1 MSKPGSQAVP
11 KWGRPVLRLW
21 FWVTV
26 FAPLVLMLPLAPS
39 VAQTS
44 MSERVVTEHRGF
56 IEQPSLERYRIA
68 FNDRS
73 VRLVVPRNY
82 LTHWVTAAMM
92 KDSPGFMGIAT
103 LPDFSGA
110 TRENMDCF
118 GGHAL
123 MRCDIVQFFY
133 TDPVRPIEPNLTWY
147 LRDRDL
153 LVPREYG
160 LMGYPNQHQYLVH
173 FDENGWVVQV
183 GCAGVPEWER
193 LPCEMSFSTA
203 GARWRIQFRPA
214 LMPRWRE
221 IAEGLRV
228 LIDSFAV
235 TGAEAPN

>member
-1 MSKPGSQAVP
+1 MSKPGSQAVL

-21 FWVTV
+21 FWVMV

-39 VAQTS
+39 MAQPR

-68 FNDRS
+68 FRDRS
-73 VRLVVPRNY
+73 VTLAIPRNY
-82 LTHWVTAAMM
+82 LTHWVTASMTQS
-92 KDSPGFMGIAT
+92 SPGFIGMAA

-110 TRENMDCF
+110 TRENKDCF
-118 GGHAL
+118 GRNAL
-123 MRCDIVQFFY
+123 MRCDLVLFYYINPVQPI
-133 TDPVRPIEPNLTWY
+133 DPNRAWY

-160 LMGYPNQHQYLVH
+160 LLGRPGDNLLVH
-173 FDENGWVVQV
+173 FGENGWVVQV
-183 GCAGVPEWER
+183 GCSRESREQQ
-193 LPCEMSFSTA
+193 PCEMNFSAA

-228 LIDSFAV
+228 LIDGFAV
-235 TGAEAPN
+235 TGAGAPN

>member
-1 MSKPGSQAVP
+1 MSKPGSQAAL
-11 KWGRPVLRLW
+11 KWGRPVLRLL

-56 IEQPSLERYRIA
+56 IERPSLERYRVA

-73 VRLVVPRNY
+73 VRLDIPRNY
-82 LTHWVTAAMM
+82 LTHWVTASMTQS
-92 KDSPGFMGIAT
+92 SPGFIGMAT
-103 LPDFSGA
+103 FPNFSGA
-110 TRENMDCF
+110 TRENKDCF
-118 GGHAL
+118 GRNAL
-123 MRCDIVQFFY
+123 MRCDLVLFYYINPVQPI
-133 TDPVRPIEPNLTWY
+133 DPNRAWY

-173 FDENGWVVQV
+173 FGENGWIVQV
-183 GCAGVPEWER
+183 GCSR
-193 LPCEMSFSTA
+193 DSRDKQPCEMNFPAA
-203 GARWRIQFRPA
+203 GADWRIQFRSA
-214 LMPRWRE
+214 LMPRWRD
-221 IAEGLRV
+221 IAEGLRS

>member
-1 MSKPGSQAVP
+1 MSKPGSQAAL

-21 FWVTV
+21 FWVMV
-26 FAPLVLMLPLAPS
+26 FAPLVLMLPLAPT
-39 VAQTS
+39 VAQPR

-82 LTHWVTAAMM
+82 LTHWVTAAMI

-123 MRCDIVQFFY
+123 MRCDTVQFFY
-133 TDPVRPIEPNLTWY
+133 KNPVRPIEPNLTWY

-160 LMGYPNQHQYLVH
+160 LMGYPDRERYLVH
-173 FDENGWVVQV
+173 FGEDGWIVQV
-183 GCAGVPEWER
+183 TCSGER
-193 LPCEMSFSTA
+193 QPCQMFFSTA
-203 GARWRIQFRPA
+203 GADWRIQFRPA

-228 LIDSFAV
+228 LIGSFAV
-235 TGAEAPN
+235 AGAEAPN

>member
-1 MSKPGSQAVP
+1 MSKPGSQAVL

-21 FWVTV
+21 FWVMV
-26 FAPLVLMLPLAPS
+26 FAPLALMLPLAPS
-39 VAQTS
+39 MAQPR

-56 IEQPSLERYRIA
+56 IEQPSIERYRIA
-68 FNDRS
+68 FNDRT

-82 LTHWVTAAMM
+82 LTHWVTAAMI

-147 LRDRDL
+147 LRDREL

-160 LMGYPNQHQYLVH
+160 LLGRPGDNLLVH
-173 FDENGWVVQV
+173 FGEDGWVVQV
-183 GCAGVPEWER
+183 SCPGLPEWER
-193 LPCEMSFSTA
+193 LPCSMNFSTA

-235 TGAEAPN
+235 TDAEAPN

>member
-1 MSKPGSQAVP
+1 MSKPGSQGVLH
-11 KWGRPVLRLW
+11 WGRPVLRLW
-21 FWVTV
+21 FWVMV

-39 VAQTS
+39 MAQPR

-68 FNDRS
+68 FRDRS
-73 VRLVVPRNY
+73 VTLAIPRNY
-82 LTHWVTAAMM
+82 LTHWVTASMTQS
-92 KDSPGFMGIAT
+92 SPGFIGMAA

-110 TRENMDCF
+110 TRENKDCF
-118 GGHAL
+118 GRNAL
-123 MRCDIVQFFY
+123 MRCDLVLFYYINPVQPI
-133 TDPVRPIEPNLTWY
+133 DPNRAWY

-160 LMGYPNQHQYLVH
+160 LLGRPGDNLLVH
-173 FDENGWVVQV
+173 FGENGWVVQV
-183 GCAGVPEWER
+183 GCSRESREQQ
-193 LPCEMSFSTA
+193 PCEMNFSAA

-228 LIDSFAV
+228 LIDGFAV
-235 TGAEAPN
+235 TGAGAPN

>member
-1 MSKPGSQAVP
+1 MSKLGSRAVL

-21 FWVTV
+21 FWVIV
-26 FAPLVLMLPLAPS
+26 FAPFALMLPLAPS
-39 VAQTS
+39 MAQPR
-44 MSERVVTEHRGF
+44 MSERVVSEHRGF

-68 FNDRS
+68 FEDRS
-73 VRLVVPRNY
+73 VRLIIPRNY

-92 KDSPGFMGIAT
+92 KDSPGFMGMAT

-123 MRCDIVQFFY
+123 MRCDTVQFFY
-133 TDPVRPIEPNLTWY
+133 KNPVRPIEPNLTWY

-160 LMGYPNQHQYLVH
+160 LIGRPGDDLLVH
-173 FDENGWVVQV
+173 FGEDGWVVRVACSGERQP
-183 GCAGVPEWER
+183 CA
-193 LPCEMSFSTA
+193 MFFSTA
-203 GARWRIQFRPA
+203 GADWRIQFRPA

-228 LIDSFAV
+228 LIESFAV
-235 TGAEAPN
+235 ADAEAPN

>member
-1 MSKPGSQAVP
+1 MLET
-11 KWGRPVLRLW
+11 GRPLPGLKRH
-21 FWVTV
+21 FWVMV
-26 FAPLVLMLPLAPS
+26 LASFALLLPLAPS

-82 LTHWVTAAMM
+82 LTHWVTAAMI

-103 LPDFSGA
+103 LPEFSGA

-133 TDPVRPIEPNLTWY
+133 KDPVRPIEPNLTWY

-153 LVPREYG
+153 LVPGEYG
-160 LMGYPNQHQYLVH
+160 LMGYPDRERYRVH
-173 FDENGWVVQV
+173 FGEDGWIVQV
-183 GCAGVPEWER
+183 TCSGER
-193 LPCEMSFSTA
+193 QPCQMFFPTA
-203 GARWRIQFRPA
+203 GADWRIQFRPA

-228 LIDSFAV
+228 LIDGFAV
-235 TGAEAPN
+235 PEAPAPQ

>member
-1 MSKPGSQAVP
+1 MSKPGSQAVL

-21 FWVTV
+21 FWVMV
-26 FAPLVLMLPLAPS
+26 FAPLALMLPLAPS

-82 LTHWVTAAMM
+82 LTHWVTAAMI

-160 LMGYPNQHQYLVH
+160 LMGYPDRERYLVH
-173 FDENGWVVQV
+173 FGEDDWIVQV
-183 GCAGVPEWER
+183 TCSGER
-193 LPCEMSFSTA
+193 QPCQMFFSTA
-203 GARWRIQFRPA
+203 GADWRILFRPA
-214 LMPRWRE
+214 LLPRWRE

-228 LIDSFAV
+228 LIESFAV

>member
-1 MSKPGSQAVP
+1 MSKPVAQAAL
-11 KWGRPVLRLW
+11 KWGRLVLRLW
-21 FWVTV
+21 FWVMV

-39 VAQTS
+39 MAQPR

-82 LTHWVTAAMM
+82 LTHWVTAAMI

-160 LMGYPNQHQYLVH
+160 LLGRPGDNLLVH
-173 FDENGWVVQV
+173 FGEDGWVVQV
-183 GCAGVPEWER
+183 SCSGLPEWER
-193 LPCEMSFSTA
+193 LPCSMNFSTA

-214 LMPRWRE
+214 LMSRWRE

>member
-1 MSKPGSQAVP
+1 MSKPGSQAVL

-21 FWVTV
+21 FWVMV
-26 FAPLVLMLPLAPS
+26 FAPFALLLPLAPS
-39 VAQTS
+39 VAQTR

-56 IEQPSLERYRIA
+56 MAQLSTERYRIV
-68 FNDRS
+68 FNDRG
-73 VRLVVPRNY
+73 VRLVIPRNY
-82 LTHWVTAAMM
+82 LTDWFTVAMTQS
-92 KDSPGFMGIAT
+92 SPGFIGMAT
-103 LPDFSGA
+103 FPEFLGA
-110 TRENMDCF
+110 TRETWDCLAQLGF
-118 GGHAL
+118 
-123 MRCDIVQFFY
+123 MRCDSVRFAY

-160 LMGYPNQHQYLVH
+160 LLGRPGDSFLVH
-173 FDENGWVVQV
+173 FGDDGWIVQV
-183 GCAGVPEWER
+183 TCSGER
-193 LPCEMSFSTA
+193 QPCQMFFPAA
-203 GARWRIQFRPA
+203 GADWRIQFRPA

>member
-1 MSKPGSQAVP
+1 MSKLGSQAVL

-21 FWVTV
+21 FWVMV

-39 VAQTS
+39 VAQTR

-56 IEQPSLERYRIA
+56 RDQPSVERYRVI
-68 FNDRS
+68 FTDRT
-73 VRLVVPRNY
+73 VRLVIPRNY
-82 LTHWVTAAMM
+82 LTHWYTSEMT
-92 KDSPGFMGIAT
+92 KSTPGFMGMVT
-103 LPDFSGA
+103 FPGFSGA

-123 MRCDIVQFFY
+123 MRCDTVQFSY

-160 LMGYPNQHQYLVH
+160 LMGYPDRERYLVH
-173 FDENGWVVQV
+173 FGEDDWIVRVTCSG
-183 GCAGVPEWER
+183 ER
-193 LPCEMSFSTA
+193 QPCQMFFPTA
-203 GARWRIQFRPA
+203 GADWRIQFRPA